1 MPECIDCGTHVRT
14 GSRCQQ
20 CQVERDWEHHEFFQ
34 LLGQSIMHSSGDR
47 PVKALSSLEDAQAVL
62 EDQGE
67 SMALTYVRE
76 ARRHEPSSYRW
87 REACENAKDELEAD
101 A

>member
-34 LLGQSIMHSSGDR
+34 QVEQSPETR
-47 PVKALSSLEDAQAVL
+47 ERYQEAED
-62 EDQGE
+62 
-67 SMALTYVRE
+67 
-76 ARRHEPSSYRW
+76 
-87 REACENAKDELEAD
+87 
-101 A
+101 